1 MRRAVRK
8 QILALALPVVASSL
22 LERAV
27 TTADIFLV
35 GGLGASAIAA
45 VGLSQLVIVLL
56 MSVIAGLSVGTTVIV
71 AQLTGADNKQRASEA
86 AFSALWVGIG
96 LSVLLAAAGLLLRRQ
111 GSLLGAEPA
120 VAGLV
125 DAYLFYIFLFLPF
138 SVGVDLLSA
147 IMHGRADT
155 RTPMIGIIGVNLL
168 HLGIA
173 YTLIY
178 GKFGFTAMGVQG
190 AAIAV
195 GISEIF
201 GSVYLLVRAF
211 QKGFLRR
218 TPFRPDLIRQVVRVG
233 LPFCFDRIIQQ
244 LAQISYARAVLVYG
258 TVTYAAHQVGLAIEA
273 FSFMAGSG
281 FAVAAVTSVG
291 QSIGALQ
298 YQRAK
303 MENWEA
309 NRLAVLV
316 MASMGI
322 LFFFFPYL
330 LLRLFTEDA
339 EVIRLGTLFLKV
351 VALIQIPLAITM
363 VLSGSLRG
371 AGDTR
376 FLLAVTFIGA
386 WLIRVPLAL
395 YFSFVRPA
403 GILYVWG
410 VMVVDWFTRMTLT
423 LLRYRSEKWQE
434 IRVVEQEKR

>member
-190 AAIAV
+190 RRLRSA
-195 GISEIF
+195 SRRS
-201 GSVYLLVRAF
+201 SVPSTSWSALF
-211 QKGFLRR
+211 KKGF
-218 TPFRPDLIRQVVRVG
+218 
-233 LPFCFDRIIQQ
+233 
-244 LAQISYARAVLVYG
+244 
-258 TVTYAAHQVGLAIEA
+258 
-273 FSFMAGSG
+273 
-281 FAVAAVTSVG
+281 FA
-291 QSIGALQ
+291 
-298 YQRAK
+298 
-303 MENWEA
+303 E
-309 NRLAVLV
+309 
-316 MASMGI
+316 
-322 LFFFFPYL
+322 P
-330 LLRLFTEDA
+330 
-339 EVIRLGTLFLKV
+339 
-351 VALIQIPLAITM
+351 
-363 VLSGSLRG
+363 
-371 AGDTR
+371 R
-376 FLLAVTFIGA
+376 FGPT
-386 WLIRVPLAL
+386 
-395 YFSFVRPA
+395 
-403 GILYVWG
+403 
-410 VMVVDWFTRMTLT
+410 
-423 LLRYRSEKWQE
+423 
-434 IRVVEQEKR
+434 